1 MKCRKSLFSILQL
14 LLQYSLPNQNIQQQ
28 LLYILLCA
36 FFACS
41 ITRVVHITTT
51 VRSSERTRYI
61 IQTVPRVYRVQSCEK
76 IRIRFKTDFYT
87 LLYTAFQNKKGLYSS
102 IKETF
107 TSMQMKA
114 KLTSQNHNLDTKYRL
129 YRKLLICITF
139 INIVASIFAGKM
151 KVFRLTGY
159 QELQAKP
166 NLLDPHASPS
176 FYKTSFTN

>member
-41 ITRVVHITTT
+41 ITRVVHITT
-51 VRSSERTRYI
+51 VSERTRYI
-61 IQTVPRVYRVQSCEK
+61 IQTAVLVPTSSSVQSCEK
-76 IRIRFKTDFYT
+76 IRIRFKSYAVVFLYT
-87 LLYTAFQNKKGLYSS
+87 LLYTAFQSSKKGLYKS

-114 KLTSQNHNLDTKYRL
+114 KLTSQNHDLDTKYRL
-129 YRKLLICITF
+129 YRKLLI
-139 INIVASIFAGKM
+139 
-151 KVFRLTGY
+151 
-159 QELQAKP
+159 
-166 NLLDPHASPS
+166 
-176 FYKTSFTN
+176 

>member
-1 MKCRKSLFSILQL
+1 MAL
-14 LLQYSLPNQNIQQQ
+14 
-28 LLYILLCA
+28 
-36 FFACS
+36 
-41 ITRVVHITTT
+41 ITRSGVIWQARGCQQPLQKEV
-51 VRSSERTRYI
+51 
-61 IQTVPRVYRVQSCEK
+61 
-76 IRIRFKTDFYT
+76 IRGHMT
-87 LLYTAFQNKKGLYSS
+87 KGLFKS

-139 INIVASIFAGKM
+139 VSNVASNFAGKM

-159 QELQAKP
+159 QGLQAKP

>member
-1 MKCRKSLFSILQL
+1 M
-14 LLQYSLPNQNIQQQ
+14 
-28 LLYILLCA
+28 
-36 FFACS
+36 
-41 ITRVVHITTT
+41 T
-51 VRSSERTRYI
+51 
-61 IQTVPRVYRVQSCEK
+61 
-76 IRIRFKTDFYT
+76 
-87 LLYTAFQNKKGLYSS
+87 KGLFKS

-139 INIVASIFAGKM
+139 VSNVASNFAGKM

-176 FYKTSFTN
+176 FYKTSFTNWSTIYQLAQYYIYKKYRWKWGENRGIIDYFRVSLYVWDLTKNSDLDVVINSFLSFWYYN